1 MPNLSCLSPCRRALK
16 ATRVL
21 AAACLLL
28 TVSYSGVSMSA
39 NDSYSRKPVA
49 WPRMQAA
56 AQADPKAPAAVLL
69 GVQWINPLMWRD
81 YPTQWNLL
89 WAQGLAQPNANDRD
103 AARFKLGD
111 AVGELTLGLERKKR
125 LDDYPQIKRDRFWG
139 AYSKLLSVPLSTFS
153 YRYFNSGFYS
163 MEQGTDRPDFMDAIV
178 FAGMPRE
185 WIGTPT
191 YLKNYALG
199 DDWSVDEL
207 LKEQAAMGMPAPSYL
222 AYDAAHAEQR
232 MQDYWVKLHKDP
244 KTGETVRGLRTR
256 EPMIVGESILSLQGA
271 RRLMFD
277 KVADAA
283 FAKSM
288 KYNPSGKL
296 PQVVLKAGDETV
308 GFYDLQE
315 ALKFLADNPNKL
327 VWVWNMDAPNYPMGE
342 QTNENTALLILG
354 HPSANWG
361 YAPLASIYTPQ
372 HHEGGIGA
380 KAANPGGAWTPLM
393 KTLREQASQDHP
405 VERVYHD
412 VHKHTANINALM
424 GPLHAAVHQQW
435 PDLDQVGNFYS
446 VSQVME
452 GPARAASFAVN
463 AAFAA
468 AYANQ
473 SGKSAVVTSV
483 ADAKDSWAVL
493 IGPPPGWQPTP
504 PITQWDR
511 ARGEGRAYWPW
522 FGKQTG
528 DRKS

>member
-1 MPNLSCLSPCRRALK
+1 
-16 ATRVL
+16 
-21 AAACLLL
+21 
-28 TVSYSGVSMSA
+28 MSA

-69 GVQWINPLMWRD
+69 GVQWINPLMRRG

-89 WAQGLAQPNANDRD
+89 WAQGLAQPNANDKQ
-103 AARFKLGD
+103 AAEFKLGD
-111 AVGELTLGLERKKR
+111 AVGYLAPGLFRKDR
-125 LDDYPQIKRDRFWG
+125 LEDYPQVKRDEFLS

-163 MEQGTDRPDFMDAIV
+163 MERGTDRPDFMDAIV
-178 FAGMPRE
+178 FAGIPRE
-185 WIGTPT
+185 WINSPT
-191 YLKNYALG
+191 YLTNDNLG
-199 DDWSVDEL
+199 TFRKEL
-207 LKEQAAMGMPAPSYL
+207 LKEQADMGMPAPSYL
-222 AYDAAHAEQR
+222 AYDAKHAEVR

-244 KTGETVRGLRTR
+244 KTGETVRGLRAD
-256 EPMIVGESILSLQGA
+256 EAMIVGEPVLSLQGA
-271 RRLMFD
+271 RRLVFD

-288 KYNPSGKL
+288 KYNPKGKL

-315 ALKFLADNPNKL
+315 ALKFLAENPNKL

-342 QTNENTALLILG
+342 QTNENTAPLILG

-380 KAANPGGAWTPLM
+380 KAANPGGPWSPLM
-393 KTLREQASQDHP
+393 KTLQEQASQDHP

-412 VHKHTANINALM
+412 VHKHTTNVNALM

-435 PDLDQVGNFYS
+435 PDLDQIGNFYS

-452 GPARAASFAVN
+452 GPVRAASFAVN